1 MAKECDRHQRKHTID
16 NTSVLCTH
24 PECIKRLTHSLSKRS
39 RALQKLYKIVET
51 HHSTDDLVGYI
62 VERLLL
68 EKAEGKPIVINVTWL
83 FFTLNRFV
91 RDEMIQIAIEDELQ
105 QITEDISESYSGWY
119 KRKNPITPE
128 HILIGKD
135 ILSWIA
141 KEYSESYVLYLTG
154 FIGKMD
160 LMKLTETN
168 YQTLNKV
175 LKRLKERIIDL

>member
-1 MAKECDRHQRKHTID
+1 VAKECDRHQRKHTID

-24 PECIKRLTHSLSKRS
+24 PECIKRLTHSLSKKS
-39 RALQKLYKIVET
+39 KALQKLYKIVEV
-51 HHSTDDLVGYI
+51 HQSTNDLVGYI

-83 FFTLNRFV
+83 FYTLNRFV

-128 HILIGKD
+128 DILIGKD
-135 ILSWIA
+135 IMSWIA
-141 KEYSESYVLYLTG
+141 EEYSEPYVLYLSG
-154 FIGKMD
+154 YIGKAD

-168 YQTLNKV
+168 YQTLDKI
-175 LKRLKERIIDL
+175 LKRLKERILDL